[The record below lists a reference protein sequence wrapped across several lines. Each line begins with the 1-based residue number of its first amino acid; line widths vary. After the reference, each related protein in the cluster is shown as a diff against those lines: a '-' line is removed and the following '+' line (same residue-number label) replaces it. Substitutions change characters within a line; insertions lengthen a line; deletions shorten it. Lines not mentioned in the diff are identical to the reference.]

1 MNCACALLRLVH
13 HPTFYEMLEKIYDI
27 PSECYSDDE
36 NRFLP
41 LLYAVLALGYVF
53 ATNTFE
59 PTEAEKLTY
68 KAAKDQG

>member
-1 MNCACALLRLVH
+1 
-13 HPTFYEMLEKIYDI
+13 MLEKIYDI

-59 PTEAEKLTY
+59 PTEAEQLTY